1 MNDYKTIREI
11 ADIEKYIGNADVIA
25 FDFETSPMDEYR
37 SDDKAALDAH
47 KSDITG
53 VSISV
58 EKGTGR
64 YIPFRHRVGVNADIT
79 TVMEYL
85 RQRLFQH
92 PATVKIAHNMAFEAM
107 FLYKDGIV
115 LQEPVYDTIVAS
127 QLTLKNDYEFRDLG
141 DSGLKTLVPY
151 LYGVELPKF
160 EEVVGERSF
169 DELDPDAWDTCRYA
183 CADSD
188 WALQL

>member
-11 ADIEKYIGNADVIA
+11 ADIEEYIGNADVIA
-25 FDFETSPMDEYR
+25 FDFETSPTDEYR
-37 SDDKAALDAH
+37 SDEKAALDAH

-53 VSISV
+53 MSISV

-92 PATVKIAHNMAFEAM
+92 PAPPYI
-107 FLYKDGIV
+107 
-115 LQEPVYDTIVAS
+115 LQYTKKYI
-127 QLTLKNDYEFRDLG
+127 
-141 DSGLKTLVPY
+141 
-151 LYGVELPKF
+151 LPGRISSRAGSIF
-160 EEVVGERSF
+160 S
-169 DELDPDAWDTCRYA
+169 AN
-183 CADSD
+183 
-188 WALQL
+188 